1 MTVSLDAQE
10 YVVVLS
16 QKPANARQ
24 QQSLHLERSSKG
36 GEFSWY

>member
-10 YVVVLS
+10 YVVLS

-36 GEFSWY
+36 GGSSWY